1 MRVSLL
7 TKPLNAADGDVL
19 ILGAYAEDKRMA
31 EPLARVD
38 RALGGQLGE
47 IFKAE
52 KFVGKA
58 GQLTHVY
65 TNGRL
70 AAKRVMVVGLGTSG
84 QLTPE
89 AIRRAAATGVRR
101 ARDLGARVVSV
112 EVLGDTLPVGVRARA
127 IVGGAIMGTY
137 TFDRYKK
144 EKPDRMVEELRLVEP
159 EARRAREMREAIQIG
174 EVFGGAAN
182 FARDLVNAPANEVTP
197 TYLARTAERI
207 AREGRLKLKI
217 YDWAECEK
225 MGMGA
230 FLGVAAGSDQPPRFI
245 HLTYFPGGR
254 ARKRVAIVGKGVTF
268 DSGGLDIKP
277 ADGMVRMKNDM
288 SGAAAVLAVM
298 RALPV
303 LKPPVEVH
311 ALVAA
316 TENMISGRAQRPGD
330 VVRAMNGTTI
340 EIGNTDAEGRLTLA
354 DALAYAVAR
363 IKPHE
368 MIDLATLTGACVVA
382 LGSLCAGLLT
392 TSQPLADRVKA
403 AADLVGERL
412 WQLPMIEEYKEGMKS
427 DVADINNV
435 GPRGGGAI
443 NAGIFMKEFVA
454 DVPWVHLDIAGPAF
468 SDKDLP
474 LGPKGAT
481 GFGARTLL
489 AYLTELK

>member
-1 MRVSLL
+1 LL

-52 KFVGKA
+52 KFLGKA

-101 ARDLGARVVSV
+101 ARDLGARVVSI
-112 EVLGDTLPVGVRARA
+112 EVLGDTLPAGVRARA
-127 IVGGAIMGTY
+127 IVGGVVMGTY
-137 TFDRYKK
+137 SFDRYKK

-159 EARRAREMREAIQIG
+159 EARRAREMREAIRIG

-354 DALAYAVAR
+354 DAFAYAVAR